1 MSVICLYTHIHTY
14 IHTYIYIYKCSL
26 MNDSSFNYG
35 QYCIWD
41 DIVVCVFFLEGGSNK
56 LGGGEMGGP
65 ILWARIVGA
74 LIPIIKT

>member
-1 MSVICLYTHIHTY
+1 
-14 IHTYIYIYKCSL
+14 

-56 LGGGEMGGP
+56 LGGGMGGP